1 MNIRTL
7 LSFGSG
13 AVRMAGMILLFFA
26 VQFGCIWMASR
37 FGGDIFFIEL
47 PPSVSAFWL
56 LVSSVLTVV
65 LFSLFSWVRP
75 VDFRRGRWSWKGY
88 ACAVVWMLSAI
99 LPVNFLTEAMQL
111 DNTLEQQFL
120 AWMRIF
126 WGMLNIILAAPLAE
140 EVVFR
145 AGLLGTML
153 RSGCSGGRAMVF
165 SALLFAVFHG
175 NPAQIPV
182 AFLLGL
188 MLGYL
193 YLHSRSL
200 WPGWFAHAANN
211 LIGVLT
217 AWGTGDDVPVSLT
230 DMLGGPWPTA
240 AILTLSLLLFVA
252 IFFCIRRFY
261 IVSRE

>member
-1 MNIRTL
+1 M
-7 LSFGSG
+7 
-13 AVRMAGMILLFFA
+13 LFFA
-26 VQFGCIWMASR
+26 IQFGCIRVASL
-37 FGGDIFFIEL
+37 FGGDTSFIEL

-56 LVSSVLTVV
+56 LVSSVLTVA
-65 LFSLFSWVRP
+65 FFGLFSWVRP
-75 VDFRRGRWSWKGY
+75 IDLHWGYWSWKGY
-88 ACAVVWMLSAI
+88 ACAVTWMLSAI

-120 AWMRIF
+120 AWMRTP
-126 WGMLNIILAAPLAE
+126 WGVLNIVLAAPLAE

-153 RSGCSGGRAMVF
+153 RSGCSGGGAMVF

-217 AWGTGDDVPVSLT
+217 AWRAEDDVSVSLT

-240 AILTLSLLLFVA
+240 AVLSLSLLLFVV

-261 IVSRE
+261 SVSRNNAFDRIN